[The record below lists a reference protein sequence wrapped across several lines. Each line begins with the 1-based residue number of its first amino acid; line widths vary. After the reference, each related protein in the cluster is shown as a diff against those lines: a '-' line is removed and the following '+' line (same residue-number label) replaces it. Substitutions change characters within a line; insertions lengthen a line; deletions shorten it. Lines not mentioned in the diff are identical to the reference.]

1 MVRVAMEA
9 ASLCLDDS
17 LIAVRCAVAT
27 PIGISSPEAG
37 ADPEEHQPRMCC
49 NDSCLTASGGD
60 FAFPELVRPEKTP

>member
-1 MVRVAMEA
+1 MEA

-17 LIAVRCAVAT
+17 LIAVRCAVAAS
-27 PIGISSPEAG
+27 IGSNSSEVA

-60 FAFPELVRPEKTP
+60 FAFPELVRPENAP